1 MNKQI
6 FSRPTITEVEIAL
19 INELIANNPTWGR
32 TRLSKELCLIW
43 NWCDHNGNS
52 KDISCR
58 DMLRKLNA
66 KERICLPKT
75 QKKGRQP
82 GTRDIIKLQIHDTAE
97 ITCSIKDIL
106 PVRIEIVKP
115 RIRQANEFKSLI
127 EQYHYLG
134 FDMTIGENI
143 KYMIYSRQGQLLACL
158 LFGSSAW
165 ACAPRDTFIGWSPA
179 IRKANIDHTTNN
191 TRFLILPWVR
201 IPHLASHILGR
212 VCRRIS
218 TDWQEKY
225 GHPIY
230 LLETF
235 VEQNRFKGT
244 CYKASNW
251 IKVGETSG
259 RSRNDR
265 NKTLQIPIKDIYLF
279 PLSAGFREVLCNG
292 TIY

>member
-251 IKVGETSG
+251 INVGETSG

-265 NKTLQIPIKDIYLF
+265 HRTLQVPIKDIYLF